1 MTFKKPLLALILLIG
16 ASYAAFGQGFG
27 PNKEDAYSL
36 STDPVKT
43 VQIFPNPSTEFV
55 HVKFETP
62 YAKKVKLSVHNI
74 LGNVMDVEQ
83 ELMDE
88 HEIRLKV
95 KDLPSGY
102 YLVSIK
108 DERGNAGST
117 FKFLKR

>member
-1 MTFKKPLLALILLIG
+1 MKKPLLAFLLLFG
-16 ASYAAFGQGFG
+16 AGYAAFGQGFS
-27 PNKEDAYSL
+27 PNKEDIYSM
-36 STDPVKT
+36 SADPIKS
-43 VQIFPNPSTEFV
+43 VQIFPNPSTDFV

-74 LGNVMDVEQ
+74 LGNIMEIEQ

-88 HEIRLKV
+88 HEIRIKV
-95 KDLPSGY
+95 KDLPTGY

-108 DERGNAGST
+108 DERGTTGST